1 MWWGKS
7 QDTTDPKASSPSAK
21 DTAVATA
28 ASAASAAGVPA
39 DPQRYGSS
47 TPKKSTDAPAP
58 FDPEKLPNRAKLPPG
73 LQSIVDK
80 QDKDDN
86 FFDELKEG

>member
-7 QDTTDPKASSPSAK
+7 QDSTDPKASSPTNK
-21 DTAVATA
+21 DTAVAT
-28 ASAASAAGVPA
+28 AASAAGVPA

-47 TPKKSTDAPAP
+47 APKKSTDAPAA
-58 FDPEKLPNRAKLPPG
+58 FDPEKLPNRTNLPPG